1 MFNLKNSLKTFEE
14 EPIKEFLY
22 DLFDNEHELK
32 KVAEAYGKR
41 NRSKDSISEV
51 CLANT
56 NPPNK
61 KIKK

>member
-32 KVAEAYGKR
+32 KVAEVYGKR
-41 NRSKDSISEV
+41 NRSKDSILEV
-51 CLANT
+51 VFENT
-56 NPPNK
+56 NMPNK